1 MWQESTHLE
10 FHFSLLSQ
18 LFAFSLFLQ
27 SVSRE
32 LNLRNLFIPHLDNFK
47 HVSQFT
53 GNNEQTIW
61 LVLHRQ
67 IFVFTY
73 LKERDVSVCACVH
86 DANLPPKC
94 RGRRVGQKWINYF
107 EMFLDSIA
115 IGKEANL
122 ELTKMFLKQ
131 VAHNAMWG
139 NLLNEVIMWAWY
151 KHCNFCVSMA
161 CGSQLWAWAMHFLP
175 FLHGE
180 VLPGITIFASY
191 K

>member
-1 MWQESTHLE
+1 MPCDRRVHTLNSISHCSASYL
-10 FHFSLLSQ
+10 HS
-18 LFAFSLFLQ
+18 AFSCNLFLGN
-27 SVSRE
+27 STLGTCSSHTWTI
-32 LNLRNLFIPHLDNFK
+32 LNM
-47 HVSQFT
+47 FT

-86 DANLPPKC
+86 DANLSPKC

-151 KHCNFCVSMA
+151 KHCIFCVSMA